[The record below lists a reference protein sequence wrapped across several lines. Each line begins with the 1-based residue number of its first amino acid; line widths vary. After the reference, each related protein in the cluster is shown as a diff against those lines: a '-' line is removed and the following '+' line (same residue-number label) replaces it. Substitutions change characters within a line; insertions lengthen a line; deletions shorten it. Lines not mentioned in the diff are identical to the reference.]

1 MPLTLSGEQQQ
12 LFDRSLETINK
23 VEGLLVEA
31 KVLFPEFSPDTQIL
45 KQQLANPFSIFIC
58 GEFNAGKSSLLNRL
72 NSQDIA
78 DVGCLPTTKEIESYQ
93 PEDFGGLVFI
103 DSPGTNSIIEQH
115 QELTENYLQQAD
127 IILFVT
133 SVERPL
139 SKSEQDFLTLVD
151 RTWARKIIVAINKID
166 LVEEDEA
173 REIREYVCQG
183 LGKILAQM
191 PPIFAVSAQTGVGV
205 TELKNFLLAFLA
217 EEEKI
222 KLKLQGPQNSLLVYL
237 EQLEQQN
244 QTIQSKLE
252 SEKVIFDRTSRR
264 IEERLEEYN
273 LLFGIFRDNI
283 DDLFTQLIEE
293 TNNLIDDSTGFL
305 NVLKRKITKEDDLL
319 EERLAKTL
327 KQIQLDK
334 NLQEIFQEATSTFL
348 KYRDRITREAKEDL
362 STAIE
367 ISEDTIALPA
377 IDTNN
382 LEVDEFAAKI
392 KYAAEE
398 GIEGF
403 WRLGITAAA
412 TGFGGQL
419 LFSAASADTT
429 AFLIAGLF
437 GLMSFNAL
445 PRQRKKVK
453 AELEQTYRNLQENYT
468 KTLKDTLAAEL
479 NKCLQQFAEVI
490 RPKQEELASKIA
502 ASEAIDKEAETIKAE
517 IYKITSEVEQLSVA
531 NDRQPTTEDQQP
543 TTEDQQPTTED
554 QQPTT
559 EDQQPTTEDQQPT
572 TEDQQPTTE
581 DQ

>member
-12 LFDRSLETINK
+12 LFDRSLEIIEK
-23 VEGLLVEA
+23 VEGLFVEA
-31 KVLFPEFSPDTQIL
+31 KVLFPELSPDTAIL

-58 GEFNAGKSSLLNRL
+58 GEFNAGKSSLLNQL

-78 DVGCLPTTKEIESYQ
+78 NVGFLPTTKEIESYK
-93 PEDFGGLVFI
+93 PEGFGGLVFI

-166 LVEEDEA
+166 LVKEDEA
-173 REIREYVCQG
+173 RQIREYVSEG
-183 LGKILAQM
+183 LGKILAEM
-191 PPIFAVSAQTGVGV
+191 PPVFAISAQTGVGID
-205 TELKNFLLAFLA
+205 ELKGFLLAFLA
-217 EEEKI
+217 EGEKV
-222 KLKLQGPQNSLLVYL
+222 KLKLKGPQNSLLVYL
-237 EQLEQQN
+237 QDLEKQN
-244 QTIQSKLE
+244 QGIQSKLAA
-252 SEKVIFDRTSRR
+252 EKVIFDRTNRR

-283 DDLFTQLIEE
+283 DDLFNNLIQE
-293 TNNLIDDSTGFL
+293 TDNLIDDSTGFL
-305 NVLKRKITKEDDLL
+305 TVLKRRITKEDDLL

-327 KQIQLDK
+327 KNIQLDK
-334 NLQEIFQEATSTFL
+334 NLQAIFSEATATFL
-348 KYRDRITREAKEDL
+348 KYRDRIVREAKEDL
-362 STAIE
+362 ATAIT
-367 ISEDTIALPA
+367 ISDGALSIPP
-377 IDTNN
+377 INTEK

-398 GIEGF
+398 GLDSF

-419 LFSAASADTT
+419 LFNAASADAT
-429 AFLIAGLF
+429 AFVIAGLF

-445 PRQRKKVK
+445 PRQRKRVK
-453 AELEQTYRNLQENYT
+453 ADLEQTYRTLQENYT

-490 RPKQEELASKIA
+490 RPKQEELSQKIA
-502 ASEAIDKEAETIKAE
+502 ASQAIDRETANIKAE
-517 IYKITSEVEQLSVA
+517 IEQITAEVEQLSSREEVVSSK
-531 NDRQPTTEDQQP
+531 
-543 TTEDQQPTTED
+543 
-554 QQPTT
+554 
-559 EDQQPTTEDQQPT
+559 
-572 TEDQQPTTE
+572 
-581 DQ
+581 

>member
-12 LFDRSLETINK
+12 LFDRSLETIEK
-23 VEGLLVEA
+23 VEGLFVEA
-31 KVLFPEFSPDTQIL
+31 KVLFPGFNPDTFIL

-58 GEFNAGKSSLLNRL
+58 GEFNAGKSSLLNQL
-72 NSQDIA
+72 NNQDIA
-78 DVGCLPTTKEIESYQ
+78 DVGFLPTTQEIESYK
-93 PEDFGGLVFI
+93 PEGFGGLVFI

-166 LVEEDEA
+166 LVKENEA
-173 REIREYVCQG
+173 KQIREYISEG
-183 LGKILAQM
+183 LSHILAEM
-191 PPIFAVSAQTGVGV
+191 PPVFAISAQTGAGID
-205 TELKNFLLAFLA
+205 EIKSFLLAFLA
-217 EEEKI
+217 DGEKV
-222 KLKLQGPQNSLLVYL
+222 KLKLKGPQNSLLVYL

-244 QTIQSKLE
+244 NAVQSKLA
-252 SEKVIFDRTSRR
+252 SEKAIFDRTSRR

-283 DDLFTQLIEE
+283 DDLFDSLIQG
-293 TNNLIDDSTGFL
+293 TNALIDDNTSFL
-305 NVLKRKITKEDDLL
+305 TVLKRRITKEDDLL

-327 KQIQLDK
+327 KEVQLDK
-334 NLQEIFQEATSTFL
+334 NLQEIFKEATSTFL
-348 KYRDRITREAKEDL
+348 KYRDRIVREAKEDL
-362 STAIE
+362 STAIDV
-367 ISEDTIALPA
+367 SEGALTIPP
-377 IDTNN
+377 INTEK
-382 LEVDEFAAKI
+382 LEVDDFAAKI

-398 GIEGF
+398 GLDSF

-419 LFSAASADTT
+419 LFNAASADAT

-453 AELEQTYRNLQENYT
+453 ADLEQTYRNLQENYT
-468 KTLKDTLAAEL
+468 KTLKDSLAAEL
-479 NKCLQQFAEVI
+479 NKCLQQFADVI
-490 RPKQEELASKIA
+490 RPKQEELTSKIA
-502 ASEAIDKEAETIKAE
+502 ASELIDKETTTIKEE
-517 IYKITSEVEQLSVA
+517 IAKITKDVEKLEIS
-531 NDRQPTTEDQQP
+531 NK
-543 TTEDQQPTTED
+543 
-554 QQPTT
+554 
-559 EDQQPTTEDQQPT
+559 
-572 TEDQQPTTE
+572 
-581 DQ
+581 